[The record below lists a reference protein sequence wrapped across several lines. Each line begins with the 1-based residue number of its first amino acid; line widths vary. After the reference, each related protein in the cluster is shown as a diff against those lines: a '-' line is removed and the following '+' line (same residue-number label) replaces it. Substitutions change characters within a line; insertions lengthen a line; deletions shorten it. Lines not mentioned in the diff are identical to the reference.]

1 VGHEIDFT
9 ICDFVADMRAAT
21 PSAAAELATPSIIEL
36 TSTLKSFKQRSLYAI
51 EACLGDFRSRLE
63 AIKKSSVFTSPE
75 NVIKLPKLKLDS
87 LKSRFISA
95 SDASIYK
102 KRVKFTEAVAKI
114 NALNPLN
121 ILERGFAYVTQSE
134 KVVKS
139 ADELEI
145 DSEIDIKFASGT
157 AKAVVTFKEG

>member
-1 VGHEIDFT
+1 
-9 ICDFVADMRAAT
+9 
-21 PSAAAELATPSIIEL
+21 
-36 TSTLKSFKQRSLYAI
+36 LYAI

-75 NVIKLPKLKLDS
+75 NVIKLPKLKIDS

-102 KRVKFTEAVAKI
+102 KRAKFTEAVAKI